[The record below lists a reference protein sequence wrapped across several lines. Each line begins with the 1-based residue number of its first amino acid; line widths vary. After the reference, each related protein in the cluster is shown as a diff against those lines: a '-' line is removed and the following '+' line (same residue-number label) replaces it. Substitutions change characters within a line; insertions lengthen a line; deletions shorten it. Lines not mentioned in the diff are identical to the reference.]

1 MAISTAQA
9 GTGLAASIAAS
20 GRNAQ
25 VNSQWIETLLMEQ
38 HSKVYVDGGA
48 NMNPLAGFVTHN
60 EDQFGGF
67 IQMFGIHLPTA
78 HFANS
83 PARTR
88 DVNPALIEGPSV
100 VSEVIKK
107 ERSAM
112 FVFTVDESEATKI
125 AKNEED
131 LASFIEA
138 NTARLYDGNAYDEY
152 KTLQLIAEEAI
163 QSGTWAKDYVPA
175 STPTISYIADHVYL
189 NIDKFLM
196 PTAQFNPYGL
206 VLSSDSVEALKFVTT
221 AENKLEINKYLGNI
235 YHKDLLDLNVEI
247 NLMDNLD
254 EVWIYPTDHTVVA
267 GDFSPNGKGVTALD
281 PVVYAVNDV
290 IKAGSYAQPGADDA
304 VPVITKK
311 EAKRILGF
319 LVDSRAFGL
328 RDRRAAAL
336 YPEQS
341 NRGLITNIYLHV
353 RQWAYATGLVNALA
367 FVSELTEDPKA
378 TNVTGAFVAGTDKR
392 TVKFNTTDAEAAKVG
407 DYVEF
412 TVSGETVKANVA
424 VINDADSLATV
435 VL

>member
-1 MAISTAQA
+1 MSISTAQA
-9 GTGLAASIAAS
+9 GTALGASIAQS

-25 VNSQWIETLLMEQ
+25 VNSAWIETLLMEQ

-48 NMNPLAGFVTHN
+48 NMNPLSGFVTHN

-78 HFANS
+78 HFASS
-83 PARTR
+83 PSRTR

-100 VSEVIKK
+100 VSEIIKK

-125 AKNEED
+125 AKGEED
-131 LASFIEA
+131 LAAFIEA

-152 KTLQLIAEEAI
+152 QTLKLIASEAI
-163 QSGTWAKDYVPA
+163 QSGTWTKDYVPA

-196 PTAQFNPYGL
+196 PSPDFNPYGL
-206 VLSSDSVEALKFVTT
+206 VLSSDSVDTLKFVTT

-235 YHKDLLDLNVEI
+235 YHKDLLDLNVET
-247 NLMDNLD
+247 NLMSDIQ
-254 EVWIYPTDHTVVA
+254 EVWIYPTDHTVTA
-267 GDFSPNGKGVTALD
+267 ADFAPNSAGVTALD
-281 PVVYAVNDV
+281 PVVYSVNDV
-290 IKAGSYAQPGADDA
+290 IKAGSYAQPKAADA
-304 VPVITKK
+304 VPVLSAK
-311 EAKRILGF
+311 EGKRILGF
-319 LVDSRAFGL
+319 LVDDRAFGL

-367 FVSELTEDPKA
+367 FVSERTETPV
-378 TNVTGAFVAGTDKR
+378 TTGVTGTFVAGTDNR
-392 TVKFNTTDAEAAKVG
+392 TIQFTPTTEKVG

-412 TVSGETVKANVA
+412 TISGGTVVGNVA
-424 VINDADSLATV
+424 VVDGSNSFATV
-435 VL
+435 TL

>member
-1 MAISTAQA
+1 MAISTGQA
-9 GTGLAASIAAS
+9 GALLGASIAQS

-25 VNSQWIETLLMEQ
+25 VNSEWLNTLLMEQ
-38 HSKVYVDGGA
+38 HSKVYIDGGS
-48 NMNPLAGFVTHN
+48 NMNPLSGFVTHN

-83 PARTR
+83 PSRTC
-88 DVNPALIEGPSV
+88 DVNPALIENPSV

-125 AKNEED
+125 SSGEED
-131 LASFIEA
+131 LAAFVEA

-152 KTLQLIAEEAI
+152 QTLKLIASEAI
-163 QSGTWAKDYVPA
+163 QSGTWTKDYVPK

-189 NIDKFLM
+189 NIDKFLL
-196 PTAQFNPYGL
+196 PSADFNPYGL
-206 VLSSDSVEALKFVTT
+206 VMSTDSVSSLRFVTT

-235 YHKDLLDLNVEI
+235 YHKDLLDLNVQT
-247 NLMDNLD
+247 NLMHDIS
-254 EVWIYPTDHTVVA
+254 EVWIYPKDHTVTA
-267 GDFSPNGKGVTALD
+267 ADFIPVKGVPSLD
-281 PVVYAVNDV
+281 PVVYSINDV
-290 IKAGSYAQPGADDA
+290 IKAGSYAQPGAEGA
-304 VPVITKK
+304 VPVMTSK
-311 EAKRILGF
+311 EGKRILGF
-319 LVDSRAFGL
+319 LVDERAFGL

-353 RQWAYATGLVNALA
+353 RQWAYATGSVNALA
-367 FVSELTEDPKA
+367 FVSELKETPV
-378 TNVTGAFVAGTDKR
+378 TTGVTGEFVDGTDKR
-392 TVKFNTTDAEAAKVG
+392 TIKFTPTSEKVG

-412 TVSGETVKANVA
+412 TIDGNTVTANVA
-424 VINDADSLATV
+424 VVNGADSYATV